1 MVHWNRHWQFY
12 TLSHPSHSVL
22 QSRTLAVL
30 YPLEQQLSR
39 IGQLVPQSWYHRI
52 LIWNSEW
59 NLYSRLNEVTRNLLI
74 PMHVI
79 HLPYLHLFWCT
90 VFPWFIG
97 NLRLL
102 NIFSNVFIR
111 LINLHFSPQILWN
124 PHSILVSCTPI
135 LCFDHVYYPIFFL
148 QGVWNPPSIWWLIR
162 YLICHRILSQI
173 NWDCLVYIFNIHPFC
188 CLIFPL
194 NQDLSI
200 GGCIIVDIGLI

>member
-1 MVHWNRHWQFY
+1 
-12 TLSHPSHSVL
+12 
-22 QSRTLAVL
+22 
-30 YPLEQQLSR
+30 
-39 IGQLVPQSWYHRI
+39 
-52 LIWNSEW
+52 
-59 NLYSRLNEVTRNLLI
+59 
-74 PMHVI
+74 MHVI

-173 NWDCLVYIFNIHPFC
+173 NWDCLIYIFNIHICC
-188 CLIFPL
+188 CLVILF
-194 NQDLSI
+194 NQDLPSL
-200 GGCIIVDIGLI
+200 GCITGGIGVLPCEYVLLCDCTTITLVVYSLTYDQRFLSFAIYLIIHILYDDIIKLPISCAIL